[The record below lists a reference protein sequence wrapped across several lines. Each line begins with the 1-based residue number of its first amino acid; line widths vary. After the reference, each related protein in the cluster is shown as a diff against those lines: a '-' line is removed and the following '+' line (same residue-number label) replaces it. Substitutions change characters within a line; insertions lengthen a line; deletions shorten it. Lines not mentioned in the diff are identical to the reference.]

1 MAAMPRQFS
10 GFLVGRIVSVSVL
23 FALVGSVGLVSAR
36 WFLKMQVEQMAV
48 ATLWIVVTGG
58 LLFLLLL
65 VFQLHTPTERAG
77 NTYTN
82 ITMLV
87 LAMLGGSFFPFEM
100 MPPALAR
107 IGRFT
112 PNGWGVTQFA
122 ALLTGASDA
131 LVVGLSFAAFA
142 AVGTVL
148 FVIAR
153 RRLLSSFAQ

>member
-1 MAAMPRQFS
+1 M
-10 GFLVGRIVSVSVL
+10 
-23 FALVGSVGLVSAR
+23 
-36 WFLKMQVEQMAV
+36 
-48 ATLWIVVTGG
+48 IVVFVRLLLVVLARLVFLILLF

-112 PNGWGVTQFA
+112 PNGWGVTQFD